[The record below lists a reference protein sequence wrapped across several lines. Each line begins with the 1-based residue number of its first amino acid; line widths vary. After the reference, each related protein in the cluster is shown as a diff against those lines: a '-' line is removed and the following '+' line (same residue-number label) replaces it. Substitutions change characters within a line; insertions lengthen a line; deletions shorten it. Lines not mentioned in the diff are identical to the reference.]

1 MNPLFSLILA
11 VAFGQSPADGRPL
24 EEGVVPAE
32 VGEADVVPPS
42 DAPTENAAEGGQAGL
57 PTASSTE
64 AQGLTEPPALE
75 VPSPEL
81 AKARAREVALGLR
94 CPVCQ
99 GLSVADS
106 HAEAAQAMYARIE
119 ELVRLGYSAEQINA
133 YFADRYGAW
142 VQLEPPAQGFSWLL
156 WLTPV
161 LLVVLGAAGIAI
173 QARGRPLHTPP
184 TVAEKPPAKSS
195 DPYRAAVLAELGED
209 DP

>member
-1 MNPLFSLILA
+1 VNFLFSLFVA
-11 VAFGQSPADGRPL
+11 VALGQNPP
-24 EEGVVPAE
+24 
-32 VGEADVVPPS
+32 DV
-42 DAPTENAAEGGQAGL
+42 QAGGGTLVPTGSPEVVGGADPSPEEEEANRSAL

-75 VPSPEL
+75 VPSPEV

-184 TVAEKPPAKSS
+184 AAADPAPAKSS

-209 DP
+209 EP